1 MVIFVH
7 FLAKAINENLNLKDN
22 RFNSFARVQNNCEAK
37 YYIDGQDYFADVCD
51 ALLLAEK

>member
-7 FLAKAINENLNLKDN
+7 FLGKAISENQNLKGN
-22 RFNSFARVQNNCEAK
+22 RFNSFARIQSNCEAK

-51 ALLLAEK
+51 ALLMAEK